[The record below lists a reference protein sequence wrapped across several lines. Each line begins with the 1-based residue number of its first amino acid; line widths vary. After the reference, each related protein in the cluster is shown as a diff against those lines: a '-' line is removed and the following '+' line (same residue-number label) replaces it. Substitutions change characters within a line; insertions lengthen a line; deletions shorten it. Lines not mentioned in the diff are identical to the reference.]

1 MAIYIR
7 IAAAIAAG
15 MIFAGCAAIAD
26 DTKAKPDRQTAAAE
40 NPSCLAETGSRIS
53 VEGKCR
59 GTGRSYTND
68 DIRGTGATTADEALR
83 LLDPSI
89 TVHH

>member
-1 MAIYIR
+1 MAIYTR

-15 MIFAGCAAIAD
+15 MIFAGCTTIAD
-26 DTKAKPDRQTAAAE
+26 DAKAKPDRHAAAAE

-53 VEGKCR
+53 VKGKCR
-59 GTGRSYTND
+59 GTGRSYTDD

>member
-1 MAIYIR
+1 MAIYTR

-15 MIFAGCAAIAD
+15 LVFAGSAALAD
-26 DTKAKPDRQTAAAE
+26 DAKAKPEKPAAVAQS
-40 NPSCLAETGSRIS
+40 PSCLTQTGSRIS
-53 VEGKCR
+53 AKGKCR
-59 GTGRSYTND
+59 ATGRSYTSD
-68 DIRGTGATTADEALR
+68 DIRRTGATTVGEALP

>member
-1 MAIYIR
+1 MAIYTR

-15 MIFAGCAAIAD
+15 MIFAGCTTIAD
-26 DTKAKPDRQTAAAE
+26 DTKAKPDRHAAAAE

-53 VEGKCR
+53 VKGKCR
-59 GTGRSYTND
+59 GTGRSYTDD
-68 DIRGTGATTADEALR
+68 DIR
-83 LLDPSI
+83 DPSI

>member
-1 MAIYIR
+1 MAIYTR

-15 MIFAGCAAIAD
+15 MIFAGCTTIAD
-26 DTKAKPDRQTAAAE
+26 DTKAKPDRHAAAAE

-53 VEGKCR
+53 VKGKCR
-59 GTGRSYTND
+59 GTGRSYTDD

-89 TVHH
+89 IVHH